1 MGEEFHAV
9 LKLITGEEIFSLVSV
24 DENDGDS
31 IIMLSNPVIM
41 KMLSSPA
48 GKYVKVK
55 PWLELPDQDLFLIK
69 YDKIITMS
77 EVTDEQMIKFYTRYL
92 NEDDIDIEIDGQV
105 TLNDKMGFLSTVE
118 DARKSLE
125 NIFKNNIDKPNNPW
139 TSTKVI
145 VHRFHWLVKSDKLCY
160 TIKQK
165 VTPKQGRAV
174 LFDGM
179 LMHTAEQPIN
189 NIRCVVNYNLD

>member
-1 MGEEFHAV
+1 MCGKLQFKLMGEEFHAV

-77 EVTDEQMIKFYTRYL
+77 EVSDKQMIEFYNRYL
-92 NEDDIDIEIDGQV
+92 NEDDIDIELDGKV
-105 TLNDKMGFLSTVE
+105 SLSEKMGLLTTVD
-118 DARKSLE
+118 DARLKLE
-125 NIFKNNIDKPNNPW
+125 EIFKNNIEPNNP
-139 TSTKVI
+139 
-145 VHRFHWLVKSDKLCY
+145 
-160 TIKQK
+160 
-165 VTPKQGRAV
+165 
-174 LFDGM
+174 
-179 LMHTAEQPIN
+179 
-189 NIRCVVNYNLD
+189 

>member
-41 KMLSSPA
+41 KMLSGPA
-48 GKYVKVK
+48 GRYVKVK

-77 EVTDEQMIKFYTRYL
+77 EVTDEQMINFYNRYL
-92 NEDDIDIEIDGQV
+92 NEDDIDIEIDGKV
-105 TLNDKMGFLSTVE
+105 SLTDKMGFITTVD
-118 DARKSLE
+118 DARLKLE
-125 NIFKNNIDKPNNPW
+125 EIFKNNIEPNN
-139 TSTKVI
+139 S
-145 VHRFHWLVKSDKLCY
+145 
-160 TIKQK
+160 
-165 VTPKQGRAV
+165 
-174 LFDGM
+174 
-179 LMHTAEQPIN
+179 
-189 NIRCVVNYNLD
+189 

>member
-9 LKLITGEEIFSLVSV
+9 LKLITGEEIFALVSV

-41 KMLSSPA
+41 KMIQGPV
-48 GKYVKVK
+48 GHYVKVK

-77 EVTDEQMIKFYTRYL
+77 EVNDEQMIKFYNRYL

-105 TLNDKMGFLSTVE
+105 SLNDKMGLLTTVE

-125 NIFKNNIDKPNNPW
+125 NIFKNNIDKPNNP
-139 TSTKVI
+139 
-145 VHRFHWLVKSDKLCY
+145 
-160 TIKQK
+160 
-165 VTPKQGRAV
+165 
-174 LFDGM
+174 
-179 LMHTAEQPIN
+179 
-189 NIRCVVNYNLD
+189 

>member
-1 MGEEFHAV
+1 MMGEEFHAV

-77 EVTDEQMIKFYTRYL
+77 EVSDKQMIEFYNRYL
-92 NEDDIDIEIDGQV
+92 NEDDVDIELDGKV
-105 TLNDKMGFLSTVE
+105 SLSEKMGLLTTVD
-118 DARKSLE
+118 DARLKLE
-125 NIFKNNIDKPNNPW
+125 EIFKNNIEPNNP
-139 TSTKVI
+139 
-145 VHRFHWLVKSDKLCY
+145 
-160 TIKQK
+160 
-165 VTPKQGRAV
+165 
-174 LFDGM
+174 
-179 LMHTAEQPIN
+179 
-189 NIRCVVNYNLD
+189 

>member
-69 YDKIITMS
+69 YAKIITRS
-77 EVTDEQMIKFYTRYL
+77 EVSDKQMIEFYNRYL
-92 NEDDIDIEIDGQV
+92 NEDDIDIELDGKV
-105 TLNDKMGFLSTVE
+105 SLSEKMGLLTTV
-118 DARKSLE
+118 DNARLKLE
-125 NIFKNNIDKPNNPW
+125 EIFKNNIDKPNNPW

-145 VHRFHWLVKSDKLCY
+145 VHKIQWVVKSDKLCY
-160 TIKQK
+160 NIIILSQVYGKEK
-165 VTPKQGRAV
+165 IRA
-174 LFDGM
+174 L
-179 LMHTAEQPIN
+179 
-189 NIRCVVNYNLD
+189 CK

>member
-77 EVTDEQMIKFYTRYL
+77 EVSDKQMIEFYNRYL
-92 NEDDIDIEIDGQV
+92 NEDDVDIELDGKV
-105 TLNDKMGFLSTVE
+105 SLSEKMGLLTTVD
-118 DARKSLE
+118 DARLKLE
-125 NIFKNNIDKPNNPW
+125 EIFKNNIEPNNP
-139 TSTKVI
+139 
-145 VHRFHWLVKSDKLCY
+145 
-160 TIKQK
+160 
-165 VTPKQGRAV
+165 
-174 LFDGM
+174 
-179 LMHTAEQPIN
+179 
-189 NIRCVVNYNLD
+189 